1 MRSYTMMLA
10 ILSRNVMAT
19 YPYRTTH
26 LAFNINSKA
35 SHRCISSLYSIHN
48 KAAIHRSNPHTHLDD
63 VQDAVDSVL
72 SYYKDQQH
80 IPTNNKQQN
89 SNILHTLPQ
98 NHREMISVSHHLKK
112 RIQSLTNSN
121 NCRRCWL
128 QQKHCICSYCTPLP
142 SSSIPNV
149 KRLFLLVS
157 NYSWIVVCAQMQ
169 CISYV

>member
-1 MRSYTMMLA
+1 MNTMQAYYTMALL
-10 ILSRNVMAT
+10 ILSRNVAAT
-19 YPYRTTH
+19 YPYLRIP
-26 LAFNINSKA
+26 LAFNNNIG
-35 SHRCISSLYSIHN
+35 HLRCISSLHSIQN

-63 VQDAVDSVL
+63 VQDAIESAL

-89 SNILHTLPQ
+89 SNILHKLSPH
-98 NHREMISVSHHLKK
+98 NREMISVSHHLKK

-121 NCRRCWL
+121 DCRRCWL
-128 QQKHCICSYCTPLP
+128 QQKHCICNYCTPLP

-157 NYSWIVVCAQMQ
+157 TWIACAHM
-169 CISYV
+169 

>member
-1 MRSYTMMLA
+1 MNNIMQSYTMMLL

-19 YPYRTTH
+19 SRGSIH
-26 LAFNINSKA
+26 LAFNINNN
-35 SHRCISSLYSIHN
+35 SHRRCISSLYSSNN

-63 VQDAVDSVL
+63 VQDAIESVL

-80 IPTNNKQQN
+80 IPTSNKQQN
-89 SNILHTLPQ
+89 SNILHTLSPH
-98 NHREMISVSHHLKK
+98 NREMISVSHHLRK

-121 NCRRCWL
+121 DCRRCWL
-128 QQKHCICSYCTPLP
+128 QQKHCICNYCTPLP

-157 NYSWIVVCAQMQ
+157 TCSWIRVG
-169 CISYV
+169 

>member
-1 MRSYTMMLA
+1 MLL
-10 ILSRNVMAT
+10 ISRNMMAT
-19 YPYRTTH
+19 SSHGSRH
-26 LAFNINSKA
+26 LAFNINNNSR
-35 SHRCISSLYSIHN
+35 HRRCISSLYSINN

-63 VQDAVDSVL
+63 VQDAIESSL

-89 SNILHTLPQ
+89 SNILHKLSPH
-98 NHREMISVSHHLKK
+98 NREMISVSHHLKK

-121 NCRRCWL
+121 DCRRCWL
-128 QQKHCICSYCTPLP
+128 QQKHCICNYCTPLP

-157 NYSWIVVCAQMQ
+157 TCNWIACAHM
-169 CISYV
+169 